1 MEKEKQWHAQTIPE
15 ISRALNTNIHEG
27 LKTLEAEKRNSQYGD
42 NVLPRGKRH
51 RPHILFLQQFK
62 NPLIFI
68 LIVAV
73 GLTVWLEFYSAESHR
88 ADIIVISLAI
98 LVNVIIGFW
107 QEWRSSNIFE
117 KLRRLVAVHA
127 RVLRGGNL
135 FEIDASGVVVGD
147 IIILHGGVKV
157 PADAR
162 VFEAENLFVNE
173 ALLTGESGEI
183 KKGAHQLD
191 GDVTLGDRVN
201 MVHMGTTV
209 ERGAGKAIVTGIG
222 KDTEIGRIAE
232 LTATTN
238 DDSTP
243 LSERLEKLGKRV
255 AIFILIVAGIIFG
268 VGLVQGHVF
277 SEMFTIMVAV
287 IVAAI
292 PEGLPAALS
301 VVLAVAAN
309 RIFKQKGLVKK
320 LIGAETLGSATVIL
334 TDKTGTLTEGVM
346 EVDKVLWGD
355 QVKASNVLALANSA
369 IIEDVGV
376 HAIRGEETDQ
386 AKMRWFL
393 KLGGSMEALLKNKPR
408 IAMLEFDSDNK
419 YLASFHSPI
428 KGLPYIAISGAPE
441 VLIERST
448 VKKAEKI
455 ELLALVELYAAKG
468 YRVIAAAERSVRSPI
483 TAESTPEMQH
493 AMIEKIKLVGIVA
506 LRDPIREDVSSVIE
520 EAREAGIRTIMA
532 TGDHK
537 LTAIAIGEELG
548 FSIEEDAVLLGEEID
563 VMSDE
568 DLHGRI
574 GSISICARVSP
585 AHKMRLVHALKEK
598 GEVVAMTGDG
608 VNDAPAVKAADIGIA
623 FNSGSDATKE
633 VAELVLIDNSFT
645 VIAGAIRQGRIAFDN
660 IRKVTVF
667 LLANSFT
674 EIILVLGALIL
685 RVPLPITAVQIL
697 WANLVEDGLPNF
709 ALAFEHGEPDIMK
722 RRPLARREP
731 ILNKESLAIVFII
744 GLIADLML
752 FGIYLYYINY
762 TSFAI
767 EYIRTIIFSM
777 LATNSLIYV
786 FSVKSLGR
794 SILKTNL
801 FDNLYLLFAVGSGLI
816 IMVASIYAPPLQSL
830 LGTVSIGPWALTF
843 IFAMGFLQLGLIE
856 FVKWIFYHKTTF
868 FKKV

>member
-1 MEKEKQWHAQTIPE
+1 MQIEKLWHAKEATEVARI
-15 ISRALNTNIHEG
+15 LNTNINEG
-27 LKTLEAEKRNSQYGD
+27 LRTLEAEKRHNQYGD
-42 NVLPRGKRH
+42 NVLPRGKRL
-51 RPHILFLQQFK
+51 RPHTLFFQQFK

-68 LIVAV
+68 LVVAV
-73 GLTVWLEFYSAESHR
+73 FLTAWLEFYSAESHR
-88 ADIIVISLAI
+88 TDIIVISLAI
-98 LVNVIIGFW
+98 LVNVLIGFW

-117 KLRRLVAVHA
+117 KLRRLVAVRT
-127 RVLRGGNL
+127 RVLRGGKL

-162 VFEAENLFVNE
+162 IFEAENFFVNE
-173 ALLTGESGEI
+173 SLLTGESGEI
-183 KKGAHQLD
+183 KKGAHKLNED
-191 GDVTLGDRVN
+191 ITLGDRGN
-201 MVHMGTTV
+201 MVHMGSTV
-209 ERGAGKAIVTGIG
+209 EQGMAKAIVTGIG

-238 DDSTP
+238 DEETP
-243 LSERLEKLGKRV
+243 LSERLARLGKRV
-255 AIFILIVAGIIFG
+255 AIFILIASGVIFVAGLFEG
-268 VGLVQGHVF
+268 RPF
-277 SEMFTIMVAV
+277 SEMFTIVVAV

-334 TDKTGTLTEGVM
+334 TDKTGTLTEGLM

-355 QVKASNVLALANSA
+355 QDKTGNVLALANSA
-369 IIEDVGV
+369 IIEEVGA

-393 KLGGSMEALLKNKPR
+393 KSGGDIKALLKKRPR
-408 IAMLEFDSDNK
+408 TAMLEFDSDNK
-419 YLASFHSPI
+419 YLASFHSPA
-428 KGLPYIAISGAPE
+428 KGLSYIAVSGAPE
-441 VLIERST
+441 VLIEKST
-448 VKKAEKI
+448 LKKSEKI
-455 ELLALVELYAAKG
+455 ELAALVESYAAKG
-468 YRVIAAAERSVRSPI
+468 YRVIAAAERSVRSSI
-483 TAESTPEMQH
+483 DGDSDTATLH
-493 AMIEKIKLVGIVA
+493 GMIEKVKLVGIVA
-506 LRDPIREDVSSVIE
+506 LRDPIRPDVSEVIK
-520 EAREAGIRTIMA
+520 EARGAGIRTIMA

-537 LTAIAIGEELG
+537 LTAIAIGQELG
-548 FSIEEDAVLLGEEID
+548 FSIKDNAVLLGEDID
-563 VMSDE
+563 KMSDVE
-568 DLHGRI
+568 LQERI
-574 GSISICARVSP
+574 GEVSICARVSP

-645 VIAGAIRQGRIAFDN
+645 VIAAAIRQGRIAFDN

-709 ALAFEHGEPDIMK
+709 ALAFEHGEPDIMQ
-722 RRPLARREP
+722 RRPLARKEP
-731 ILNKESLAIVFII
+731 ILNKESLVIVFII
-744 GLIADLML
+744 GITADLIL
-752 FGIYLYYINY
+752 FGVYLYLITY
-762 TSFAI
+762 TALAI
-767 EYIRTIIFSM
+767 EYIRTVIFSM
-777 LATNSLIYV
+777 LATNALIYV

-801 FDNLYLLFAVGSGLI
+801 FDNTYLLFAVASGLS
-816 IMVASIYAPPLQSL
+816 IMVASIYFAPLQAL
-830 LGTVSIGPWALTF
+830 LGTVAIGPAVLAA
-843 IFAMGFLQLGLIE
+843 IFGMGFVQLGLIE
-856 FVKWIFYHKTTF
+856 FVKWIFYHKAIRAR
-868 FKKV
+868 FK